1 MAYGGL
7 RGAVGFSLVYILEVH
22 KDDDAD
28 VYRKNLYRKNVFLT
42 TTLIVIFFTVFLQG
56 GTIKLLA
63 DKLKI
68 KYVATAILALY
79 WVGHQ
84 VADLDWVDLDL
95 CVPPS
100 CLLAQPFLPN
110 SHQPSQNWADR
121 GRLKIQVYPTQV
133 RDQVGHHVYKNCLFV
148 LFQEKGDR

>member
-1 MAYGGL
+1 MKKISKREQLILAYGGL
-7 RGAVGFSLVYILEVH
+7 RGAVGFSLVYIL
-22 KDDDAD
+22 KDDKYKDI
-28 VYRKNLYRKNVFLT
+28 FLT
-42 TTLIVIFFTVFLQG
+42 PTLIVIFFTVFLQG

-63 DKLKI
+63 DKLQI